1 MKENIK
7 KIYKIILYM
16 SIYTIFIPIIF
27 VLVDKNSNIV
37 KFFSTKTA
45 EMGTLFLTY
54 MLVIKSIYLIINKY
68 NKKNEKLKK
77 TLQILRINNTFQ
89 REQGLIVFNLF
100 FVHSYIEIIKYWG
113 TNREIYNIL
122 TIIIPTII
130 FIYMTITSFR
140 YFQKKDLNWKK
151 RHTVVWVVMPMILI
165 HVILVSHISLKYYL
179 VNIVLIIV
187 SVLEYIYL
195 YERGKKH
202 LKFILYGIII
212 SILQLIALTKY
223 QDFLIN
229 SISNKNSE
237 TSVNNIGNNNANDSS
252 IIEEDE
258 SINDDSSSS
267 SEDNNT
273 INNTDNSDEE
283 TSSDTESSSETNNNQ
298 KYNDGT
304 YTGSSMGFRGSIDVS
319 VTFQD
324 DQITDVEVVSINDD
338 PQFYM
343 PAVQT
348 LPQEILNNQG
358 TDNVQA
364 ISGSTFSSN
373 GIINATNNAIAEA
386 QIN

>member
-373 GIINATNNAIAEA
+373 GIINAANNAIAEA